1 MHDQPIIII
10 DDHLLFAEGVR
21 SLLLTCGYTNI
32 SVLTNGNTLPALLDE
47 QSPALLLMDI
57 SMEGMDGIELSAIAK
72 VKRPA
77 TKILIISM
85 HTKRVYIEKAMQAG
99 VDGYIIKNAS
109 DDELKT
115 AITTLLN
122 GERYFSPEIGNILLK
137 SMLPSSAFSE
147 AVLTPRE
154 KDVLYLI
161 AEGYSTKEISEKLFI
176 SINTIETHR
185 KNMLFKTGLRN
196 VAHLIKWAFE
206 NGQLG

>member
-1 MHDQPIIII
+1 MNDQLIIII

-21 SLLLTCGYTNI
+21 SLLLSCGYTNI
-32 SVLTNGNTLPALLDE
+32 RILTNGTTLPALLDE
-47 QSPALLLMDI
+47 QAPALLLMDI

-72 VKRPA
+72 GKRPA

-85 HTKRVYIEKAMQAG
+85 HTKRIYIEKALQAG

-137 SMLPSSAFSE
+137 SMMPSFSE

-154 KDVLYLI
+154 KEVLYLL
-161 AEGYSTKEISEKLFI
+161 AEGFNTKEISEKLFI

-206 NGQLG
+206 NGQL

>member
-1 MHDQPIIII
+1 MYDLPIIII
-10 DDHLLFAEGVR
+10 DDHRLFAEGVR
-21 SLLLTCGYTNI
+21 SLLLTCGFTSI
-32 SVLTNGNTLPALLDE
+32 SILTNGNTLPALLEE

-72 VKRPA
+72 SKSPG

-85 HTKRVYIEKAMQAG
+85 HTKRVYIEKALQAG

-122 GERYFSPEIGNILLK
+122 GERFFSPEIGNILVK
-137 SMLPSSAFSE
+137 SMMPSASFSE
-147 AVLTPRE
+147 AILTPRE

-161 AEGYSTKEISEKLFI
+161 AEGFSTKEISEKLFI

-206 NGQLG
+206 NGQI

>member
-206 NGQLG
+206 NGQL

>member
-1 MHDQPIIII
+1 MNDQLIIII

-32 SVLTNGNTLPALLDE
+32 RILTNGITLPALLDE
-47 QSPALLLMDI
+47 HTPALLLMDI
-57 SMEGMDGIELSAIAK
+57 SMEGMDGIELSGIAK
-72 VKRPA
+72 GKRPA

-85 HTKRVYIEKAMQAG
+85 HTKRIYIEKALQAG

-137 SMLPSSAFSE
+137 SMMPSSASAE

-154 KDVLYLI
+154 KDVLHLL
-161 AEGYSTKEISEKLFI
+161 AEGYNTKEISEKLFI

-206 NGQLG
+206 NGQL

>member
-1 MHDQPIIII
+1 MYDQSIIII

-21 SLLLTCGYTNI
+21 SLLLTCGYTSI
-32 SVLTNGNTLPALLDE
+32 SILTNGNTLPALLE
-47 QSPALLLMDI
+47 QQSPALLLMDI
-57 SMEGMDGIELSAIAK
+57 SMEGLDGIELSAITK
-72 VKRPA
+72 SKRPS

-85 HTKRVYIEKAMQAG
+85 HTKRVYIEKALQAG

-115 AITTLLN
+115 AVSTLLN
-122 GERYFSPEIGNILLK
+122 GERFFSPEIGNILLK
-137 SMLPSSAFSE
+137 SMMPSSTSVE

-154 KDVLYLI
+154 KDVLYLLS
-161 AEGYSTKEISEKLFI
+161 EGFSTKEISEKLFI

-206 NGQLG
+206 NGQL

>member
-1 MHDQPIIII
+1 MNDQLIIII

-21 SLLLTCGYTNI
+21 SLLLSCGYTNI
-32 SVLTNGNTLPALLDE
+32 RILTNGTTLPALLDE
-47 QSPALLLMDI
+47 QAPALLLMDI
-57 SMEGMDGIELSAIAK
+57 SIPGMDGIELSAIAK
-72 VKRPA
+72 GKRPA

-85 HTKRVYIEKAMQAG
+85 HTKRIYIEKALQAG

-115 AITTLLN
+115 AIKTLLN

-137 SMLPSSAFSE
+137 SMMPSAALSD

-154 KDVLYLI
+154 KDVLHLL
-161 AEGYSTKEISEKLFI
+161 AEGFSTKEISEKLFI

-206 NGQLG
+206 NGQL

>member
-1 MHDQPIIII
+1 MHDQSIIII

-21 SLLLTCGYTNI
+21 SLLHSCGFTSI
-32 SVLTNGNTLPALLDE
+32 SILTNGNTLPALLEE

-72 VKRPA
+72 GKRPG

-85 HTKRVYIEKAMQAG
+85 HTKRVYIEKAIQAG

-109 DDELKT
+109 DEELKT
-115 AITTLLN
+115 AVITLLN
-122 GERYFSPEIGNILLK
+122 GERYFSPEIGSILLK
-137 SMLPSSAFSE
+137 SILPASASSE
-147 AVLTPRE
+147 AILTPRE
-154 KDVLYLI
+154 KDVLHLL

-206 NGQLG
+206 NGQL

>member
-1 MHDQPIIII
+1 MYDQPIIII

-21 SLLLTCGYTNI
+21 SLLLSCGFTNI
-32 SVLTNGNTLPALLDE
+32 SILTNGNTLPALLE
-47 QSPALLLMDI
+47 QQSPALLLMDI

-72 VKRPA
+72 SKRPA

-85 HTKRVYIEKAMQAG
+85 HTKRVYIEKALQAG

-122 GERYFSPEIGNILLK
+122 GERFFSPEIGNILLK
-137 SMLPSSAFSE
+137 SMMPSTVTE

-154 KDVLYLI
+154 KEVLYLI
-161 AEGYSTKEISEKLFI
+161 AEGFSTKEISEKLFI

-206 NGQLG
+206 NGQL

>member
-1 MHDQPIIII
+1 MNDSIIII

-32 SVLTNGNTLPALLDE
+32 RVLTNGNTLPALLDAE
-47 QSPALLLMDI
+47 SPALLLMDI

-72 VKRPA
+72 SKRPS

-85 HTKRVYIEKAMQAG
+85 HTKRVYIEKALQAG

-115 AITTLLN
+115 AITTLLS
-122 GERYFSPEIGNILLK
+122 GERYFSPEIGNILLQ
-137 SMLPSSAFSE
+137 SRMPAFSE

-154 KDVLYLI
+154 KEVLHLL
-161 AEGYSTKEISEKLFI
+161 AEGFNTKEISEKLFI

-206 NGQLG
+206 NGQL

>member
-1 MHDQPIIII
+1 MHDQQIIII

-21 SLLLTCGYTNI
+21 SLLLSCGFTNI
-32 SVLTNGNTLPALLDE
+32 SILTNGNTLPALLEE

-72 VKRPA
+72 SKRPA

-85 HTKRVYIEKAMQAG
+85 HTKRVYIEKALQAG

-122 GERYFSPEIGNILLK
+122 GERFFSPEIGNILLK
-137 SMLPSSAFSE
+137 SMMPSSTVE

-154 KDVLYLI
+154 KDVLYLL

-206 NGQLG
+206 NGQL

>member
-1 MHDQPIIII
+1 MNDQLIIII

-21 SLLLTCGYTNI
+21 SLLLSCGYTNI
-32 SVLTNGNTLPALLDE
+32 RILTNGTTLPALLDE
-47 QSPALLLMDI
+47 QAPALLLMDI
-57 SMEGMDGIELSAIAK
+57 SIPGMDGIELSALAK
-72 VKRPA
+72 GKRPA

-85 HTKRVYIEKAMQAG
+85 HTKRVYIEKALQAG

-122 GERYFSPEIGNILLK
+122 GERYFSPEIGNILLQ
-137 SMLPSSAFSE
+137 SRTPAFSE

-154 KDVLYLI
+154 KDVLHLL
-161 AEGYSTKEISEKLFI
+161 AEGFNTKEISEKLFI

-206 NGQLG
+206 NGQL

>member
-1 MHDQPIIII
+1 MSDQQIIII

-32 SVLTNGNTLPALLDE
+32 RVLTNGNTLPAILSSE
-47 QSPALLLMDI
+47 SPALLLMDI

-72 VKRPA
+72 AQRPL
-77 TKILIISM
+77 TRILIISM
-85 HTKRVYIEKAMQAG
+85 HTKRVYIEKALQAG

-115 AITTLLN
+115 AIVTLLK
-122 GERYFSPEIGNILLK
+122 GERYFSPEIGNILLQ
-137 SMLPSSAFSE
+137 SRTSAVTE

-154 KDVLYLI
+154 KELLHLL
-161 AEGYSTKEISEKLFI
+161 AEGFSTKEISGKLFI

-206 NGQLG
+206 NGQL